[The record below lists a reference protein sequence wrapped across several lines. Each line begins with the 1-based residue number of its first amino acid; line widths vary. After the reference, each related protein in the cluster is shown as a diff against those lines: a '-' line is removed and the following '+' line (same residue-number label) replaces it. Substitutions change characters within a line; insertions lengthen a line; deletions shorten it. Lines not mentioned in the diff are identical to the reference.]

1 MLSLIQQEPLW
12 KSKRVYRL
20 GEYYRENKERFI
32 FVASRGWFI
41 HLRGEYNLL
50 SGLHS
55 SSNIAG
61 PFTTKTTAN
70 HYLQT
75 IIAQSFNDS
84 A

>member
-1 MLSLIQQEPLW
+1 MLSLIQQDPLW

-20 GEYYRENKERFI
+20 GEHYRENNERFI
-32 FVASRGWFI
+32 FVISRGWFI

-50 SGLHS
+50 SGLQS

-61 PFTTKTTAN
+61 PFTTKMTAN
-70 HYLQT
+70 RYLQS
-75 IIAQSFNDS
+75 IIAKSFKDS